1 MSFIYLPSSFHSKP
15 VWLSLFCRKVNFCS
29 TGHFQYNVDECG
41 FSISKMTKS
50 STIVVH
56 TDPFYKSVQL
66 TWFMS
71 STSYMITWSMEHM
84 TQNSNMRFYMCKNIL
99 CVIFMAQNS
108 FVLVLSWIFNVFDT
122 LLAANCIYLQQ
133 RVVLKVYMQ
142 ELNLIKIFTV
152 YKHDRMLL

>member
-1 MSFIYLPSSFHSKP
+1 
-15 VWLSLFCRKVNFCS
+15 
-29 TGHFQYNVDECG
+29 
-41 FSISKMTKS
+41 
-50 STIVVH
+50 
-56 TDPFYKSVQL
+56 
-66 TWFMS
+66 
-71 STSYMITWSMEHM
+71 
-84 TQNSNMRFYMCKNIL
+84 MCKNIL

-108 FVLVLSWIFNVFDT
+108 FVLVLSWIFNIFDT